1 MLIKYYFLRNFQIL
15 MRPVWYKE
23 QILHEMVISKG
34 EMNDLK
40 GYESCSITTPKFVE
54 LNQGYNI
61 IVV

>member
-1 MLIKYYFLRNFQIL
+1 